1 VKIIGHPMIT
11 THNKPNQFIITKG
24 FTAIRGNDTLEI
36 EKGLII
42 NGASIPKPFTLF
54 LDRFHPHYNR
64 PSIIHDALVGE
75 FCAKSKVMSI
85 NGTERELTWK
95 ESAVWFREAIKEE
108 GGNKLLRRVFY
119 HVVMLKKRLRM
130 V

>member
-1 VKIIGHPMIT
+1 MLT
-11 THNKPNQFIITKG
+11 THDKPNQFIVTKG
-24 FTAIRGNDTLEI
+24 FTVIKGNDTLEI
-36 EKGLII
+36 KEGLIV

-54 LDRFHPHYNR
+54 FDRFHPHYNR

-75 FCAKSKVMSI
+75 FGAKAMVKNS
-85 NGTERELTWK
+85 NGTKRELTWK
-95 ESAVWFREAIKEE
+95 EAAVWMREAIKEE

-119 HVVMLKKRLRM
+119 HAVMMKKRAGL